1 MIPVPMIAFP
11 IALLVLL
18 LTGGGAFWLGDSH
31 GTFVERAA
39 QEHANLVQAQKDLAD
54 HKKNDEIADKAGK
67 GFENEK
73 PKIVTRVEYRDRT
86 RDIVIPPDA
95 DPFVPVWFVR
105 MFNDIASVE
114 PPADAYPGQPDG
126 APSRTRL
133 SGTRAVLKAW
143 AIKYE
148 TCRAQVDAIRELNPV
163 LPSPP
168 EKRPAFL
175 ERINPFG

>member
-1 MIPVPMIAFP
+1 MFGLNPYAILGVVGFF
-11 IALLVLL
+11 LVSV
-18 LTGGGAFWLGDSH
+18 GGAWWLGDNH

-39 QEHANLVQAQKDLAD
+39 QTQANLDQARRDLAD
-54 HKKNDEIADKAGK
+54 HKKNDLIADKAGK
-67 GFENEK
+67 DFEDAK
-73 PKIVTRVEYRDRT
+73 PKIVTQVQFRDRN
-86 RDIVIPPDA
+86 IVIPPDA

-114 PPADAYPGQPDG
+114 PPADAYPGQSDS

-148 TCRAQVDAIRELNPV
+148 TCRAQVDGTRELNAV
-163 LPSPP
+163 LPIPP
-168 EKRPAFL
+168 AEKQSLL
-175 ERINPFG
+175 ERMGL

>member
-1 MIPVPMIAFP
+1 MLPNPYVILGAVLF
-11 IALLVLL
+11 LLASV
-18 LTGGGAFWLGDSH
+18 GGAFWLGDNH

-39 QEHANLVQAQKDLAD
+39 QTQANLDQALKDLND
-54 HKKNDEIADKAGK
+54 HKKNDLIAAKAGQ

-73 PKIVTRVEYRDRT
+73 PQIITRVQYRDR
-86 RDIVIPPDA
+86 DIIIPPDA

-114 PPADAYPGQPDG
+114 PPSDAYPGQPDS

-148 TCRAQVDAIRELNPV
+148 TCRAQIDGIRELKPV
-163 LPSPP
+163 LPTPAD
-168 EKRPAFL
+168 EKPSLFHQ
-175 ERINPFG
+175 INPFN